1 MPTERITSLQNPRIK
16 LARALQDKKAREREA
31 RFLVDDLRD
40 LQRAMSLG
48 YEVDYA
54 LFCPALATP
63 SEAEL
68 AQSLSQVYETSAEAQ
83 AKAAYRE
90 HPNGLIAVL
99 HSHLPRSLDDLAA
112 HQTPY
117 LLVLVNLQKPGNIG
131 ALLRSADST
140 GFSAVLLV
148 DTTLDIYNPN
158 IIRASTGAVF
168 LDNLYVLSS
177 DQALPYLTAHYRL
190 LAGHLQAEHHLF
202 EADLRPPLALV
213 LGTEDQGL
221 PPRWANACQRVKIPM
236 VGRITDSL
244 NVSVSGAIF
253 MYEALRQRSN
263 MPQT

>member
-1 MPTERITSLQNPRIK
+1 MQNPRIK

-40 LQRAMSLG
+40 LQRALHLG

-54 LFCPALATP
+54 LFCPALATG
-63 SEAEL
+63 AEL
-68 AQSLSQVYETSAEAQ
+68 DLAQTLPQVYETSAEAQ

-99 HSHLPRSLDDLAA
+99 RSHQPRGLDDLVAQ
-112 HQTPY
+112 QTPY
-117 LLVLVNLQKPGNIG
+117 MLVLVNLQKPGNIG
-131 ALLRSADST
+131 ALLRSADAA
-140 GFSAVLLV
+140 GFGPVLLI
-148 DTTLDIYNPN
+148 DSTLDIYNPN

-168 LDNLYVLSS
+168 LDNLFALTS
-177 DQALPYLTAHYRL
+177 DQALPYLTAHYHL
-190 LAGHLQAEHHLF
+190 LAGHLRAEQSLF

-213 LGTEDQGL
+213 LGAEDQGL
-221 PPRWANACQRVKIPM
+221 PPRWANACRRIKIPM

-263 MPQT
+263 TS

>member
-1 MPTERITSLQNPRIK
+1 MPIERITSLQNPRIK

-31 RFLVDDLRD
+31 RFLVDDSRD
-40 LQRAMSLG
+40 LQRALSLG

-54 LFCPALATP
+54 LFCPALATT
-63 SEAEL
+63 SEVDL
-68 AQSLSQVYETSAEAQ
+68 ALSLSHVYETSAEAQ

-90 HPNGLIAVL
+90 HPNGLLAVL
-99 HSHLPRSLDDLAA
+99 HSHPPRSLDDLMA
-112 HQTPY
+112 QPMPY

-131 ALLRSADST
+131 ALLRTADSA
-140 GFSAVLLV
+140 GFGAVLLI
-148 DTTLDIYNPN
+148 DSTLDLYNPN

-168 LDNLYVLSS
+168 LDNIYALST
-177 DQALPYLTAHYRL
+177 DQALPYLTSHYRL
-190 LAGHLQAEHHLF
+190 LAGHLQAELNLF

-236 VGRITDSL
+236 VGQISDSL
-244 NVSVSGAIF
+244 NVSVSGALF

-263 MPQT
+263 IP